1 MNFSTERER
10 ELSLSRLLLGRSLL
24 GRLGICLDYLGS
36 QLHRNSVSAVLGD
49 FFLTLDIG
57 AAAAALR
64 FLTVLL
70 THFLIMFVGVV

>member
-57 AAAAALR
+57 AATAALR

-70 THFLIMFVGVV
+70 THFC